1 MMYSD
6 DSTDQNSNI
15 RHSQT
20 PSVSSQNYAIPVTE
34 GIISQLS
41 ISPSSTSNDE
51 NTTSEDDISSIEEP
65 YGNSGTHPPESD
77 AEDETLTS
85 EMLESANAIL
95 QNNMEYTNDLLRQT
109 TAMNTANFIDPHEQS
124 PDNMIDVSKYIF
136 DSLKQAIESA
146 DFSESLS
153 YQAKTSAQ
161 INAKSLELK
170 QLIDQT
176 QSRLLYLQA
185 RFERGEQVSKH
196 IRNNL
201 NTTRKSTERINNI
214 LRTDYPIEFNHA
226 RDKILDRTLD
236 NDEDEDE
243 ML

>member
-1 MMYSD
+1 MVDSD
-6 DSTDQNSNI
+6 DSLDESNNV
-15 RHSQT
+15 RHSQA
-20 PSVSSQNYAIPVTE
+20 SSISSQNYAIPITE

-41 ISPSSTSNDE
+41 LSPSSTSTED
-51 NTTSEDDISSIEEP
+51 NTTSEDEMSSIEDP
-65 YGNSGTHPPESD
+65 DDNSGSHIPEND
-77 AEDETLTS
+77 AENETLTN
-85 EMLESANAIL
+85 EMLESADAIL
-95 QNNMEYTNDLLRQT
+95 QNNIDNNNDLLRQT
-109 TAMNTANFIDPHEQS
+109 TTMNTTNFVDSHEQS

-176 QSRLLYLQA
+176 QSRLLYLQT
-185 RFERGEQVSKH
+185 RFERGEQVSKN
-196 IRNNL
+196 IRTNL
-201 NTTRKSTERINNI
+201 SHTKKSTERINNI

-226 RDKILDRTLD
+226 RDKILERTLD
-236 NDEDEDE
+236 NEDEII
-243 ML
+243 